1 MLIKVL
7 IALAVAY
14 GILTFG
20 GYLVIDQIGQV
31 AHRYLQIA

>member
-14 GILTFG
+14 GVLTFG
-20 GYLVIDQIGQV
+20 GYLVVGQV
-31 AHRYLQIA
+31 AHRYMQIA